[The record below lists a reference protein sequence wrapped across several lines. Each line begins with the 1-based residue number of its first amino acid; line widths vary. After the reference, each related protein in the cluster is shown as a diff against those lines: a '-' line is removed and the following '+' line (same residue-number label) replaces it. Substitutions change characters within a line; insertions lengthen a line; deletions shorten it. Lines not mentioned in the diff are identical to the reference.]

1 VRSDE
6 VERNVDEEWHNG
18 ERVRNDDE
26 EWLDEERVSFDVVAD
41 RAEERVSVDVIA
53 DHAEEIGIEDDNV
66 SLRFHETLRLSEEC
80 DLGHLVFPS
89 VLPGS
94 RAA

>member
-1 VRSDE
+1 M
-6 VERNVDEEWHNG
+6 ERNVDEEWHNG

-41 RAEERVSVDVIA
+41 Y
-53 DHAEEIGIEDDNV
+53 AEEIGIEDDNV